1 MSRRPRVRCEIIF
14 SVWRN
19 ALINKNIYTYEKT
32 SEPGGNSSDAWFS
45 ATQLAEMGLPGMPRS
60 DRRMRDVV
68 EREGW
73 PFREVPSQGGKR
85 GIKREYQP
93 PPYVLAL
100 IKGREEGAIAPEEEE
115 LLQEFEA
122 YRRVIA
128 TGIPI
133 TTAKID
139 FVADYNAG
147 SSAVDRVAG
156 IDVLTLGKLD
166 ELLRRRR
173 AGSSSPSTAY
183 PSGLNS
189 DMNLRRTPPQPV
201 NSPDDYVAIP
211 LCNVQDSA
219 GGGSGVDAEPVV
231 DFLHFKRLWL
241 QTELRAAP
249 ADLFLITVQGE
260 SMEPTLSKGDTVLV
274 DRRYQQDVRD
284 GIYAL
289 RMGGKLL
296 IKRLQCM
303 PGGVF
308 KVSSDNPAYQ
318 PFEVK
323 APDLQGD
330 DFAII
335 GRVVWVGR
343 RM

>member
-1 MSRRPRVRCEIIF
+1 MSE
-14 SVWRN
+14 N
-19 ALINKNIYTYEKT
+19 A
-32 SEPGGNSSDAWFS
+32 SETGGNSSDAWFS
-45 ATQLAEMGLPGMPRS
+45 ATQLAEMELPGMPRS

-68 EREGW
+68 VREGW

-85 GIKREYQP
+85 GIKREFQP

-100 IKGREEGAIAPEEEE
+100 IKGREVGAFTPEEED
-115 LLQEFEA
+115 LLEGFEA
-122 YRRVIA
+122 YHRIFMM
-128 TGIPI
+128 GKSIP
-133 TTAKID
+133 TAKAN

-147 SSAVDRVAG
+147 SSIVDRVAG
-156 IDVLTLGKLD
+156 IDVLTLEKLD
-166 ELLRRRR
+166 ELLRRRS
-173 AGSSSPSTAY
+173 AGSSSPSTAS
-183 PSGLNS
+183 PGGLNS
-189 DMNLRRTPPQPV
+189 DMNLKRTPLQPV
-201 NSPDDYVAIP
+201 DSPDDYVTIP
-211 LCNVQDSA
+211 LCNAQGSV
-219 GGGSGVDAEPVV
+219 GGGSGVNAEQIV
-231 DFLHFKRLWL
+231 DFLLFKRLWL
-241 QTELRAAP
+241 RTELRAAP

-274 DRRYQQDVRD
+274 DRRYPQDVRD

-289 RMGGKLL
+289 RMGGTVL

-323 APDLQGD
+323 ASELQGE

-335 GRVVWVGR
+335 GRVVWMGR
-343 RM
+343 RI